1 MISTIV
7 VGTDGSQTAR
17 RAVAVAADLARS
29 LDADLHVVHGFR
41 DPAAGQEAPVS
52 GDRWRQ
58 ANEAVLA
65 DALDDPALEGVRAR
79 GHSVAGG
86 VVDALVSVAVETD
99 ADLIVVGNRG
109 LHGPSGSL
117 DSVAGKV
124 ALVAPCHLMVAK
136 TT

>member
-17 RAVAVAADLARS
+17 RAVAIAADLARS
-29 LDADLHVVHGFR
+29 LDADLHVVHGFH
-41 DPAAGQEAPVS
+41 DPAAGQRSPLP
-52 GDRWRQ
+52 GDRWRE

-65 DALDDPALEGVRAR
+65 DALADPSLDGIRAQ
-79 GHSVAGG
+79 GHSVPGG
-86 VVDALVSVAVETD
+86 VVEALVSVATETG
-99 ADLIVVGNRG
+99 AELIVVGNRG
-109 LHGPSGSL
+109 LHGPGGSL
-117 DSVAGKV
+117 DSVAGRV

>member
-1 MISTIV
+1 VISTIV

-17 RAVAVAADLARS
+17 RAVAIAAELARS
-29 LDADLHVVHGFR
+29 LGAELHVVHGFR
-41 DPAAGQEAPVS
+41 DPAAGQETLAS

-65 DALDDPALEGVRAR
+65 DALADPALEGVRVH
-79 GHSVAGG
+79 GHTVAGG
-86 VVDALVSVAVETD
+86 AVEALVSVADETG

-117 DSVAGKV
+117 DSVAGRV
-124 ALVAPCHLMVAK
+124 ARATPCHLLVAK